1 MQKKIQLVSSGIS
14 IIDNAWGGLYRG
26 GTYLLVGSRKSGKT
40 LFGLQFAKECVKQK
54 EICLYFTSMRPK
66 DLMIQ
71 AASID
76 FDLQYHMN
84 QNKVIVVRVAPP
96 TDLNDV
102 PNPDEFLVEYLRDIV
117 TVVNQYKPNKMV
129 FDELTHFIGFTN
141 HTLLQDVFIETTE
154 AVENDGVTSLFIL
167 GDPATS
173 AANAIVDTL
182 AANSTGIL
190 YLNKEDGSE
199 GIHTGKITITPNIGH
214 TQGKFSAN
222 YRLEP
227 NKGIVDDYVE
237 KKKKTIPGVETG
249 LKYKS
254 LAELDIP
261 SENYTFTNF
270 YNLNE
275 FQLILDNQ
283 IALFQSTGQIF
294 TLVSFRLDQNAENEG
309 LLTVNQLMNS
319 IRLSTDKK
327 DKICLISNNIVV
339 MITKEDVKT
348 VKKLLSRLKGNLPNR
363 EPEYIG
369 KVISYISVLALKV
382 DESIKNADDMLH
394 KLLIN
399 SHETQ
404 NQPFFS

>member
-1 MQKKIQLVSSGIS
+1 MKKKIQLVASGIS
-14 IIDNAWGGLYRG
+14 IIDNAWGGFYRG
-26 GTYLLVGSRKSGKT
+26 GTYLLIGSRKSGRT
-40 LFGLQFAKECVKQK
+40 LLGLQYTKECIKQK
-54 EICLYFTSMRPK
+54 ETCLYFTSMRPK

-96 TDLNDV
+96 SDLNEV
-102 PNPDEFLVEYLRDIV
+102 SNPDEFLVEYLRDIV
-117 TVVNQYKPNKMV
+117 TVVEQYKPNKMV
-129 FDELTHFIGFTN
+129 FDEITHFIGFAN
-141 HTLLQDVFIETTE
+141 LTLLQDVFIETSE
-154 AVENDGVTSLFIL
+154 AIENEGVTSLFIL
-167 GDPATS
+167 GEPATS
-173 AANAIVDTL
+173 AANSIVDILT
-182 AANSTGIL
+182 ANSTGVL
-190 YLNKEDGSE
+190 YLNKEDGA
-199 GIHTGKITITPNIGH
+199 GKIIVTPNIGH
-214 TQGKFSAN
+214 TQGKFTAN

-227 NKGIVDDYVE
+227 NVGIVDDYAE
-237 KKKKTIPGVETG
+237 RRKRTAPGIEQG

-261 SENYTFTNF
+261 LENYTFTNF

-294 TLVSFRLDQNAENEG
+294 TLVSFRLDSQAEREG

-319 IRLSTDKK
+319 VRLSTDKK
-327 DKICLISNNIVV
+327 DKICLISNNVVV

-348 VKKLLSRLKGNLPNR
+348 VKKLLSRLKGNLPGR
-363 EPEYIG
+363 EPEYIE

-382 DESIKNADDMLH
+382 DESIKNGEDMLQR
-394 KLLIN
+394 LLIN
-399 SHETQ
+399 SHEIQ

>member
-1 MQKKIQLVSSGIS
+1 MKKKIQLVSSGIS
-14 IIDNAWGGLYRG
+14 IIDNAWGGFYRG
-26 GTYLLVGSRKSGKT
+26 GSYLLIGSRKSGRT
-40 LFGLQFAKECVKQK
+40 LLGLQFTKECIKQK
-54 EICLYFTSMRPK
+54 ETCLYFTSMRPK

-96 TDLNDV
+96 TDLHEV
-102 PNPDEFLVEYLRDIV
+102 SNPDEFLVEYLRDIV
-117 TVVNQYKPNKMV
+117 TVVEQYKPNKMV
-129 FDELTHFIGFTN
+129 FDELTQFIGFAN
-141 HTLLQDVFIETTE
+141 LTLLQDVFIETTE
-154 AVENDGVTSLFIL
+154 AIETEGVTSLFIL

-182 AANSTGIL
+182 ATNSTGVI
-190 YLNKEDGSE
+190 YLNKEDDA
-199 GIHTGKITITPNIGH
+199 GKITITPNIGH
-214 TQGKFSAN
+214 TQGKFVAN

-227 NKGIVDDYVE
+227 NVGIMDDYAE
-237 KKKKTIPGVETG
+237 RKRKTMPGVETG

-254 LAELDIP
+254 LSELDIP
-261 SENYTFTNF
+261 LENYTFTNF

-294 TLVSFRLDQNAENEG
+294 TLVSLRLNPQAEKEG
-309 LLTVNQLMNS
+309 LLTINQLMNS
-319 IRLSTDKK
+319 VRLSTDKK

-339 MITKEDVKT
+339 MITKEDVST
-348 VKKLLSRLKGNLPNR
+348 VKKLLSRLKGNLPGR
-363 EPEYIG
+363 DSDYIE
-369 KVISYISVLALKV
+369 KVISYISVLALRV
-382 DESIKNADDMLH
+382 DESIKNGDDMLQR
-394 KLLIN
+394 LLIN

>member
-1 MQKKIQLVSSGIS
+1 MKKKIQLVSSGIS
-14 IIDNAWGGLYRG
+14 IIDNAWGGFYRG
-26 GTYLLVGSRKSGKT
+26 GTYLLIGSRKSGRT
-40 LFGLQFAKECVKQK
+40 LLGLQFTKECIKQK
-54 EICLYFTSMRPK
+54 ESCLYFTSMRPK

-96 TDLNDV
+96 ADLNEV

-117 TVVNQYKPNKMV
+117 TVVEQYKPNKMV
-129 FDELTHFIGFTN
+129 FDELTHFIGFSN
-141 HTLLQDVFIETTE
+141 LTLLQDVFIETSE
-154 AVENDGVTSLFIL
+154 AIENEGVTSLFIL
-167 GDPATS
+167 GEPATS
-173 AANAIVDTL
+173 AANSIVDILT
-182 AANSTGIL
+182 ANSTGVL
-190 YLNKEDGSE
+190 YLNKEDGA
-199 GIHTGKITITPNIGH
+199 GKIIITPNIGH
-214 TQGKFSAN
+214 TQGKFTAN

-227 NKGIVDDYVE
+227 NVGIVDDYE
-237 KKKKTIPGVETG
+237 KRKKTAPGIDLG

-261 SENYTFTNF
+261 LENYTFTNF

-294 TLVSFRLDQNAENEG
+294 TLVSFRLDSQAEKDG

-319 IRLSTDKK
+319 VRLSTDKK

-348 VKKLLSRLKGNLPNR
+348 VKKLLGRLKGNLPGR
-363 EPEYIG
+363 EPDYIE

-382 DESIKNADDMLH
+382 DESIKNGEDMLQ

-399 SHETQ
+399 SHEIQ

>member
-1 MQKKIQLVSSGIS
+1 MKQKIQLVSSGIS

-26 GTYLLVGSRKSGKT
+26 GTYLLIGSRKSGRT
-40 LFGLQFAKECVKQK
+40 LLGLQFTKECIKQK
-54 EICLYFTSMRPK
+54 ETCLYFTSMRPK

-96 TDLNDV
+96 TDLNEV
-102 PNPDEFLVEYLRDIV
+102 SNPDEFLVEYLRDIV
-117 TVVNQYKPNKMV
+117 TVVDQYKPNKMV
-129 FDELTHFIGFTN
+129 FDELTYFIGFTN
-141 HTLLQDVFIETTE
+141 LTLLQDVFIETTE
-154 AVENDGVTSLFIL
+154 AIDNDGITSLVIL

-182 AANSTGIL
+182 AANSTGVI
-190 YLNKEDGSE
+190 YLNKEDNPE
-199 GIHTGKITITPNIGH
+199 GAHSGKITITPNIGH

-222 YRLEP
+222 YKLEP
-227 NKGIVDDYVE
+227 IKGIVDDYGE
-237 KKKKTIPGVETG
+237 KKTKTFPGAETG

-254 LAELDIP
+254 LADLDIP
-261 SENYTFTNF
+261 LENYTFTNF

-275 FQLILDNQ
+275 FQLLLDNQ
-283 IALFQSTGQIF
+283 IALFQSTGQLF
-294 TLVSFRLDQNAENEG
+294 TLVSFRLDPNAEKEG

-319 IRLSTDKK
+319 VRLSTDKK
-327 DKICLISNNIVV
+327 DKICLISNNVVV

-348 VKKLLSRLKGNLPNR
+348 VKKLLSRLKGNLPNP
-363 EPEYIG
+363 EPQYIE

-382 DESIKNADDMLH
+382 DESIKNADDMLQR
-394 KLLIN
+394 LLIN